1 MNNINNRN
9 SYKDLNSYNGLS
21 CAVPVGDKPQVK
33 VNRKTPSLVIKE
45 NFGAFSL
52 KGALMPLYNVPY
64 RGCSVYNSNPG
75 FVVMGVT

>member
-1 MNNINNRN
+1 MNINNRN
-9 SYKDLNSYNGLS
+9 SYKDMTNYNGPS
-21 CAVPVGDKPQVK
+21 CDKSEVK
-33 VNRKTPSLVIKE
+33 RPLEIKE

-52 KGALMPLYNVPY
+52 KGAVMPLYNVPY